1 MKGIKSMKLGLLATA
16 AVLAL
21 VGGLMVAQVSAQ
33 GPTLSVGDGTAAP
46 NEEATV
52 DVVAN
57 VPDGLGAWTMD
68 ITYDPDVVNVEACD
82 PDNGSVCNGHAPET
96 AAEAGDPP
104 WSTGTVRVTG
114 ADATG
119 LTEESVL
126 ATITFSASAVCGA
139 ETTTDL
145 TITVSV
151 FADATV
157 GAPADISGDTT
168 VSDGSVTICAA
179 PADTPVPPTPIIGG
193 VGNGGPSDSDS
204 GLGWV
209 IAALAGA
216 GVAALAGFGALR
228 MRTRSS

>member
-33 GPTLSVGDGTAAP
+33 GPTLSLSDGTAAP
-46 NEEATV
+46 GGEATV
-52 DVVAN
+52 ELSAN
-57 VPDGLGAWTMD
+57 VPDGLGAWTAD
-68 ITYDPDVVNVEACD
+68 ITYDPDVVNVTACD
-82 PDNGSVCNGHAPET
+82 PDNGSVCNPHAPQT
-96 AAEAGDPP
+96 AAEAGDAP

-114 ADATG
+114 ADPNG

-126 ATITFSASAVCGA
+126 AAITFVCADA
-139 ETTTDL
+139 EGDTDL
-145 TITVSV
+145 SIELSV

-157 GAPADISGDTT
+157 GGPQDIIGDTT
-168 VSDGSVTICAA
+168 VSDGSVSCAVPVVA
-179 PADTPVPPTPIIGG
+179 AATNTPVIVP
-193 VGNGGPSDSDS
+193 VGTGGPSDSDS